1 MQHSLC
7 HADESYKLMPFKE
20 SVTIRTNASYDPIAY
35 PKVESWKLR
44 EGHVDCCFW
53 DGVHCDKRSGHVIG
67 LDLSSSFLYGSI
79 HEIPSSMGNL
89 TSSKTSSSSSYSF
102 LLLFCSLNLIFL
114 PTFSHVHNI
123 SALSPKHNPLCH
135 GDENSALLQFI
146 QSFVIDINASI
157 DPLAGP
163 KSESWK
169 LQGDCCSWD
178 GVHCDKVSGHVIS
191 LDLSSSCL
199 YGSINSS
206 NSLFRLIHLR
216 SLNLADNY
224 FNYSQLPSTLGYLSE
239 LTYLNLSHSYFAGQ
253 IPSNISQLSKLSV
266 LWLRENDQL
275 ILKKPVFESLIQ
287 NLTSL
292 EVLGL
297 SYIDI
302 SSTIP
307 NIMANLSSLK
317 VIRLGSCGL
326 YGEFP
331 TEIFQLPLLQ
341 TLFLANNNLSGAVE
355 LATIVKPKNLINL
368 SLSGNNMSLLDNVK
382 PNATVQKFSMLGLGN
397 CNLFQFPLFLRD
409 QDELSVLDLSSNY
422 IHDQIPHWL
431 RNTSFEQ
438 DPVVLQWTRITYLD
452 LSDNQLS
459 GSLPIPP
466 PSIKIYAIQNNPL
479 MGEISSIICRL
490 NSLQVLD
497 LSGNN
502 LNGALP
508 QCFGNFST
516 SVQLLDLGGNNFHG
530 QIPHIGTTECNLR
543 LLNLKFNKLQGQIPR
558 SLANC
563 AKLEY
568 LVLSN
573 NEINDVFPSWLGSLQ
588 ELKILILGSNQLYG
602 VLGNHKSN
610 FDFDF
615 PKLHIID
622 LSQNN
627 FSGQLPQQYFLSWN
641 AMKTVDANQYMVR
654 EITIELSKGN
664 SVNYTGVY
672 KISLKNKGTN
682 LIYSAIQQSLVAID
696 LSCNKLEGEIPDV
709 VGNLNALRALNFSYN
724 NLRGGIPS
732 SLGNLTMLESLDL
745 SQNNLSGEIPQQ
757 LTQLNFLAVFNV
769 SHNHLTGPIPHGK
782 QFDTFQSNSYEAN
795 LGLCGN
801 PMPRKCTSSEALPPL
816 PSKSEGNEDLSYPF
830 EFDWKCVLMGYGSG
844 LIIGHIF
851 ATRKYKWLLKTFRLR
866 EP

>member
-1 MQHSLC
+1 M
-7 HADESYKLMPFKE
+7 
-20 SVTIRTNASYDPIAY
+20 
-35 PKVESWKLR
+35 
-44 EGHVDCCFW
+44 
-53 DGVHCDKRSGHVIG
+53 
-67 LDLSSSFLYGSI
+67 
-79 HEIPSSMGNL
+79 
-89 TSSKTSSSSSYSF
+89 TSSSSSYSF

-114 PTFSHVHNI
+114 PTFSHVHNT
-123 SALSPKHNPLCH
+123 SALSPKRHPLCH
-135 GDENSALLQFI
+135 VDENSALLQFI
-146 QSFVIDINASI
+146 QGFVIDINASI

-163 KSESWK
+163 KSESWQ

-206 NSLFRLIHLR
+206 SSLFRLIHLR

-266 LWLRENDQL
+266 LCLRENDQL
-275 ILKKPVFESLIQ
+275 ILKKPVFESLTQ

-292 EVLGL
+292 EDLGL
-297 SYIDI
+297 SYYDI

-341 TLFLANNNLSGAVE
+341 TLFLTNNNLSGAVE

-368 SLSGNNMSLLDNVK
+368 SFSGNNMSLLDNVK
-382 PNATVQKFSMLGLGN
+382 PNATVQKFSKLGLGN
-397 CNLFQFPLFLRD
+397 CELR
-409 QDELSVLDLSSNY
+409 ELDLSGNQ
-422 IHDQIPHWL
+422 IHGQIPQWVW
-431 RNTSFEQ
+431 NTSKDKLDYVDFSDNCITGFEQ

-466 PSIKIYAIQNNPL
+466 PSIKIYAIQDNRL

-497 LSGNN
+497 LSDNN

-516 SVQLLDLGGNNFHG
+516 SVQILDLGGNNFHG

-543 LLNLKFNKLQGQIPR
+543 MLNLKFNKLQGQIPR

-588 ELKILILGSNQLYG
+588 ELKILSLGSNQLYG

-610 FDFDF
+610 FDF

-627 FSGQLPQQYFLSWN
+627 FSGRLPQQYFLSWN
-641 AMKTVDANQYMVR
+641 AMKRVDANQYMAR
-654 EITIELSKGN
+654 SMTIEVAKGY
-664 SVNYTGVY
+664 SVNYTFVY
-672 KISLKNKGTN
+672 AISLTNKGTN
-682 LIYSAIQQSLVAID
+682 LRYSAIQQSLVAID

-709 VGNLNALRALNFSYN
+709 VGNLNALRLLNFSNN

-782 QFDTFQSNSYEAN
+782 QFDTFLSNSYEAN

-844 LIIGHIF
+844 LIIGVMIGHIF